1 MGGGQTARRWHGMG
15 QRSADDH
22 AGSEG
27 CGRKPVSS
35 IEAVA
40 RTRDDNTAISIIVVD
55 AADHVEAVP
64 VGDFLHGALTIDRY
78 RRSNERI
85 RRCRSGIGKRRSAAA
100 PMEAIVFL
108 IALCVL
114 FFESLGDD

>member
-1 MGGGQTARRWHGMG
+1 SASVIAFRVCIAISPLNCKTLYLMGGGQTARRWHGMG

-40 RTRDDNTAISIIVVD
+40 RTRDDNTAISIIVV
-55 AADHVEAVP
+55 
-64 VGDFLHGALTIDRY
+64 VG
-78 RRSNERI
+78 
-85 RRCRSGIGKRRSAAA
+85 GK
-100 PMEAIVFL
+100 
-108 IALCVL
+108 
-114 FFESLGDD
+114 